1 MERHRAE
8 EEQIT
13 QHREGKVILDLA
25 IEQIAAAEASKHIA
39 AVAIALVVV
48 AIALVDE
55 EDEMDVEH
63 EEAADEADTEAA
75 IETEAVVVAARQEL
89 LCEETADEPVD
100 IAGNPAD
107 IAEDPDDTAA
117 SEDSLEPNMNQDT
130 KLSECTAFIQKN
142 TKQMMEQR
150 LENHQ

>member
-25 IEQIAAAEASKHIA
+25 IEQIAAAEASKHID

-89 LCEETADEPVD
+89 REETADEPVD

-117 SEDSLEPNMNQDT
+117 SEDSLESNMNKGP
-130 KLSECTAFIQKN
+130 KLSECSAFVQKN
-142 TKQMMEQR
+142 TKQMMA
-150 LENHQ
+150 

>member
-1 MERHRAE
+1 
-8 EEQIT
+8 
-13 QHREGKVILDLA
+13 
-25 IEQIAAAEASKHIA
+25 
-39 AVAIALVVV
+39 
-48 AIALVDE
+48 
-55 EDEMDVEH
+55 MDVEH
-63 EEAADEADTEAA
+63 EEAANEADTQAA

-117 SEDSLEPNMNQDT
+117 SEDSLEPNMNQDP

>member
-1 MERHRAE
+1 MHDKPCMERHRAE

-63 EEAADEADTEAA
+63 KEAADEA
-75 IETEAVVVAARQEL
+75 
-89 LCEETADEPVD
+89 
-100 IAGNPAD
+100 G
-107 IAEDPDDTAA
+107 
-117 SEDSLEPNMNQDT
+117 
-130 KLSECTAFIQKN
+130 
-142 TKQMMEQR
+142 
-150 LENHQ
+150 

>member
-25 IEQIAAAEASKHIA
+25 IEQIAAAEASKFIA
-39 AVAIALVVV
+39 AV

-55 EDEMDVEH
+55 EDKMDVEH
-63 EEAADEADTEAA
+63 EEAADESDTEAA

-117 SEDSLEPNMNQDT
+117 SEDSLEPNMNQDR

-150 LENHQ
+150 LENHK

>member
-48 AIALVDE
+48 AIAL
-55 EDEMDVEH
+55 
-63 EEAADEADTEAA
+63 ALSQ
-75 IETEAVVVAARQEL
+75 IPLPFRNLYL
-89 LCEETADEPVD
+89 LKV
-100 IAGNPAD
+100 
-107 IAEDPDDTAA
+107 
-117 SEDSLEPNMNQDT
+117 
-130 KLSECTAFIQKN
+130 
-142 TKQMMEQR
+142 
-150 LENHQ
+150 

>member
-39 AVAIALVVV
+39 AVAIALV
-48 AIALVDE
+48 DE

-63 EEAADEADTEAA
+63 EEAANEADTSAA
-75 IETEAVVVAARQEL
+75 IETEAVIVAARQEL

-107 IAEDPDDTAA
+107 IAEGPDDTAA
-117 SEDSLEPNMNQDT
+117 SEDSL
-130 KLSECTAFIQKN
+130 
-142 TKQMMEQR
+142 
-150 LENHQ
+150 